1 MDLAYTP
8 EQEAYRRRLRA
19 WLKKN
24 MPPRRERMGAIAED
38 DPARIRRA
46 KAWQRKL
53 YEAGYVALSWP
64 RQYGGQEADVITQA
78 IVNEELAR
86 AGAPPLIGQMGIQMV
101 GPTLIQYGT
110 EEQKKRFLPPIL
122 TAEEIWCQGYSEP
135 GAGSDLASLQTR
147 AELVGDEFVVNGQ
160 KIWTSNAHFAD
171 WMFCLVRTDPA
182 APKHRGISYLLI
194 DMKSPGITVRPLA
207 QITGER
213 GFNQVFF
220 EDVRVPRRNLVGEL
234 HRGWEVA
241 NATLFHERN
250 MLGASARTQELFQG
264 LVHVAQL
271 RGRSGR
277 AAVED
282 PRVRMRL
289 AELAMRVHAMRY
301 HSYRQLTEAARGR
314 QPGIAA
320 SVTKLV
326 STELNH
332 DIAAAAL
339 DLLGSFGTLTK
350 RSPWAVERGYW
361 MTEFLFT
368 LGMIIGGGTSEIQ
381 KNIIGERGLGLPRE
395 PRVN

>member
-1 MDLAYTP
+1 MDLSYTP
-8 EQEAYRRRLRA
+8 EQEEFRQRLRA

-24 MPPRRERMGAIAED
+24 IPRRRSPGAGLADDEPERIA
-38 DPARIRRA
+38 RA

-53 YEAGYVALSWP
+53 YEAGYVAMSWP
-64 RQYGGQEADVITQA
+64 RQYGGQEADVITQT
-78 IVNEELAR
+78 IVSEELAR

-110 EEQKKRFLPPIL
+110 EEQKRRFLRPIL

-147 AELVGDEFVVNGQ
+147 AELVGDEFIVNGQ

-171 WMFCLVRTDPA
+171 WMFCLVRTDPS

-194 DMKSPGITVRPLA
+194 DMKSPGITVRPLV
-207 QITGER
+207 QITEER

-220 EDVRVPRRNLVGEL
+220 EDVRVPRQNLVGEL
-234 HRGWEVA
+234 NHGWQVA

-250 MLGASARTQELFQG
+250 MLGASSRTQELFQG
-264 LVHVAQL
+264 LVRVAEG
-271 RGRSGR
+271 RGR
-277 AAVED
+277 AVLED
-282 PRVRMRL
+282 PRVRHRL
-289 AELAMRVHAMRY
+289 AELVTRVQAMRY
-301 HSYRQLTEAARGR
+301 HAYRQLTDAARGR
-314 QPGIAA
+314 PGGIAA

-332 DIAAAAL
+332 EIAAFAL
-339 DLLGSFGTLTK
+339 ELLGSYGTLSK

-361 MTEFLFT
+361 LTEYLFT

-381 KNIIGERGLGLPRE
+381 KNIIAERGLGLPRE
-395 PRVN
+395 TRPM

>member
-1 MDLAYTP
+1 MDLADTP
-8 EQEAYRRRLRA
+8 EQQEYRRRLRA

-24 MPPRRERMGAIAED
+24 LPPRRDRTSALPEDAPERIQ
-38 DPARIRRA
+38 RA
-46 KAWQRKL
+46 KDWQRKL

-64 RQYGGQEADVITQA
+64 RQYGGQEADVVTQT

-135 GAGSDLASLQTR
+135 NAGSDLAALQTR
-147 AELVGDEFVVNGQ
+147 AELVGDEFVVSGH

-182 APKHRGISYLLI
+182 APKHQGISYLLI
-194 DMKSPGITVRPLA
+194 DMRSAGITIRPLV

-213 GFNQVFF
+213 GFNEIFF
-220 EDVRVPRRNLVGEL
+220 DHVRVPRRNLVGEMN
-234 HRGWEVA
+234 RGWEVA

-250 MLGASARTQELFQG
+250 MLGASTRTQELFHR
-264 LVHVAQL
+264 LIRVAQL
-271 RGRSGR
+271 RGRWGKTT
-277 AAVED
+277 AED

-289 AELAMRVHAMRY
+289 AELAIRVEAMRW

-314 QPGIAA
+314 KPGIAA

-332 DIAAAAL
+332 EIAALAL
-339 DLLGSFGTLTK
+339 ELLGSFGTLTK
-350 RSPWAVERGYW
+350 RSPWAVDRGYW
-361 MTEFLFT
+361 ITEFLFT

-381 KNIIGERGLGLPRE
+381 KNIISQRGLGLPRE
-395 PRVN
+395 PRRN